1 MIELQESTREDLKLF
16 SSWENI
22 EGIREF
28 ICPYSIER
36 HKEEF
41 DKDEIIYLKIDFNS
55 KPVGFV
61 LLKLENDNNSV
72 EFRRIVV
79 AERGKGIGQK
89 VLNEIEKYCIN
100 KLNRNR
106 IWLDVFE
113 FNERGIHIYGKC
125 GYQKINELDID
136 GKRVFIYEKLL

>member
-41 DKDEIIYLKIDFNS
+41 DKDEIIYLKINFNS

-61 LLKLENDNNSV
+61 LLKLEDDKMSV
-72 EFRRIVV
+72 EFRRIVNV
-79 AERGKGIGQK
+79 ERGKGIGQK
-89 VLNEIEKYCIN
+89 VLNEIESYCLN
-100 KLNRNR
+100 KLRRKR
-106 IWLDVFE
+106 IWLDVFD
-113 FNERGIHIYGKC
+113 FNKKGIHIYEKK
-125 GYQKINELDID
+125 GYQKIEQINID
-136 GKRVFIYEKLL
+136 DKRAFIYEKLL